1 MLSLSKKA
9 ALVTQS
15 DIRAMSIE
23 CDRVGGINLS
33 QGVCNTEV
41 PLPVLRDAQR
51 AIEEGINSYTRF
63 DCLPQLREAI
73 AQKMRDYN
81 GIAADP
87 ETEITVSSGSTGAF
101 YSACLALLNPG
112 DEVILFEPYYGYHI
126 IAYTIIQSGH
136 SGRNPIAMPK
146 GDVP

>member
-51 AIEEGINSYTRF
+51 AIEEGMNSYTRF
-63 DCLPQLREAI
+63 DGLPELREAI
-73 AQKMRDYN
+73 ADLYN
-81 GIAADP
+81 ARYRQGRR
-87 ETEITVSSGSTGAF
+87 SQ
-101 YSACLALLNPG
+101 YSAENVAVMVLMKVN
-112 DEVILFEPYYGYHI
+112 V
-126 IAYTIIQSGH
+126 TVM
-136 SGRNPIAMPK
+136 AM
-146 GDVP
+146 